1 MGGEELSGWYESG
14 WSEKDQNE
22 GEYPMWIYIDRKIC
36 HLVDYC
42 ASQSAREED
51 VADLKADRH
60 SCVVAVSEDGNLVRA
75 REVPCKNMNENEVK
89 LNSSFSYMLPCWWHR

>member
-1 MGGEELSGWYESG
+1 MSGWYESG

-42 ASQSAREED
+42 ASLSAWEED

-60 SCVVAVSEDGNLVRA
+60 SGVVAVSEDGNLVRA
-75 REVPCKNMNENEVK
+75 REVPCKKMNENEVK
-89 LNSSFSYMLPCWWHR
+89 LNSSYMLPCWWHR